1 MDMDEEKI
9 VQAVLQQLKKSM
21 KIEMDVPVGVSA
33 RHCHLSRGDLNIL
46 FGKDYSLTPKFELY
60 QPGQFAAEETVTIV
74 GPKGAIHNVRILG
87 PLRNRSQVEIS
98 ISDSY
103 KLGFQPPVRLSGDLV
118 GSSPVTLVG
127 PKGSIYLKEGLII
140 AQAHIHMSPL
150 DAERFSLQHGDTVSV
165 LFENKS
171 RKIQFNEVVVRV
183 SPNYRLEMHIDT
195 DEANAGQIV
204 TGQMGRI
211 VLE

>member
-60 QPGQFAAEETVTIV
+60 RSGQGAAEETVTIV

-150 DAERFSLQHGDTVSV
+150 DAERLSLHHGDTVSV
-165 LFENKS
+165 LFENMS
-171 RKIQFNEVVVRV
+171 RKIQFNEVVIRV

-211 VLE
+211 ILE